1 MRSVC
6 GEGVCWGK
14 GSTKIWEGSIRSFW
28 TPDGAMNTLSL
39 GSGSQ
44 TERIGEF

>member
-14 GSTKIWEGSIRSFW
+14 GSTKICEGSIRSFW

-39 GSGSQ
+39 GNESQ
-44 TERIGEF
+44 TERIDAF